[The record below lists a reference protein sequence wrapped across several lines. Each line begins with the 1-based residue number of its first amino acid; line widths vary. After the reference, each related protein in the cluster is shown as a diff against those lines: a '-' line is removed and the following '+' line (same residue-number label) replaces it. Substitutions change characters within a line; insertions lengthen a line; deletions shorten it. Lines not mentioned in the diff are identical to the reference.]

1 MSFLA
6 EVLIS
11 QVDTDI
17 SAVLLFTSMGIY
29 EIIIISIKTNSIESN
44 KPLFKAD
51 SQIMHDLLVKNKLGC
66 LLTTLFRIS
75 Y

>member
-1 MSFLA
+1 MSFLT
-6 EVLIS
+6 EVLMS
-11 QVDTDI
+11 QVETDI
-17 SAVLLFTSMGIY
+17 SVALLFTSMGIY
-29 EIIIISIKTNSIESN
+29 EILLTSIKTNSMEGDKS
-44 KPLFKAD
+44 PFKAD